1 MVTPLINI
9 GELVRLLFTVDR
21 EIDEASLRHLV
32 SVAML
37 VLPHELR
44 LLCE

>member
-9 GELVRLLFTVDR
+9 GELVWLLFAVDR
-21 EIDEASLRHLV
+21 DLDEASLRHLV

-37 VLPHELR
+37 VLSHELR